1 VEDDLQYTIAIDSC
15 GNILKGESS
24 YKMHL
29 PPDIPAR
36 NFWSVI
42 VYDNHTHLIIK
53 NDQLWPSVHRNCKE
67 LNINKDGSVDVWFG
81 PKPFPGRE
89 DNWIQTIP
97 GKGWYMILRLYGT
110 IKSWNNKIWKMGD
123 IEPINY

>member
-1 VEDDLQYTIAIDSC
+1 MEDNLQYSITIDC
-15 GNILKGESS
+15 NGKVLKGENS

-53 NDQLWPSVHRNCKE
+53 NDQSWPSVYQNCNG
-67 LNINKDGSVDVWFG
+67 LHINQDGSVDVWFG
-81 PKPFPGRE
+81 PKAPPGAE
-89 DNWIQTIP
+89 GNWIQTIP

-110 IKSWNNKIWKMGD
+110 LESGHGITWRPGK
-123 IEPINY
+123 IEPII